1 MNGKK
6 AKLLRKNTDGGVD
19 KKVKRMYNQLSH
31 HDKNVLTQVFD
42 FAKSIK
48 KEEDDERIRTE

>member
-6 AKLLRKNTDGGVD
+6 SKLLRKNIDGGVD

-31 HDKNVLTQVFD
+31 QDKNVLTQVFD
-42 FAKSIK
+42 FAKSIE
-48 KEEDDERIRTE
+48 KEEDNERIRTE